1 MVAPAD
7 NKKIASI
14 NAPISLEGNSKP
26 LKDSLSSL
34 FKQSMKFNNEIELKN
49 LSARLKCFSIKREKL

>member
-49 LSARLKCFSIKREKL
+49 LSARLK